1 MSKFL
6 TKVYRKNTF
15 YGMHIL
21 LQFLKTI
28 LGKNITRKIR
38 PLGHGIKS
46 YLSAIYFGF
55 PSRKLTVIGITGTKG
70 KTSTTILTGRLLN
83 SVNIHTGYISTGA
96 INLTGSIHD
105 EFLNPFKMTT
115 IDGFVLQKYLS
126 EMVNNGCNTVVLEV
140 SSQGLDQ
147 NRHWGVGKFKITT
160 FLNLFP
166 EHIQAHGSLENYL
179 AAKGKLFEKI
189 AKSGVFIATSEE
201 SQISNTNFM
210 WSRIPDRIRPT
221 ITRLSVPESLN
232 IQSIKNIGSVFK
244 TIKIGQN
251 IINTKLLADFE
262 VTNLMF
268 AVQIVKACKAVT
280 ELELANA
287 ISGLYTS
294 IPGRMEFVVENGIKV
309 GVSKK
314 NIPTGTSPILEIN
327 KTTDRSEKIWPI
339 SILVDYAHEPESNR
353 QLLDTLWQWKKKGFY
368 TQVIHILS
376 SDGAGRDDWKKP
388 IMGKTSYDLADF
400 TIFTTDNY
408 DSSDNPEEIL
418 NLLSQKLPKAFEL
431 KLAPGHSPDDFVGSE
446 FTKNKL
452 SLDILENQD
461 KYLDNFVLKDKKFLK
476 EIDRRRA
483 FKYGL
488 SIASRFIQENIGDE
502 YQKTKVLIVSTGVG
516 SEQGLTHPRG
526 KLHWDERVSW
536 IEEWMDFEVRS
547 IQTF

>member
-1 MSKFL
+1 
-6 TKVYRKNTF
+6 
-15 YGMHIL
+15 MHLL

-28 LGKNITRKIR
+28 LGKNITKQIR

-83 SVNIHTGYISTGA
+83 LVNVQAGYVSTGT

-140 SSQGLDQ
+140 SSQGLEQ
-147 NRHWGVGKFKITT
+147 NRHWGVGKFEITT

-201 SQISNTNFM
+201 SQVSNTNFM

-221 ITRLSVPESLN
+221 ITRVGVPESLH
-232 IQSIKNIGSVFK
+232 IQSIKNISSVFK

-251 IINTKLLADFE
+251 IIHTKLLADFE
-262 VTNLMF
+262 ITNLIF
-268 AVQIVKACKAVT
+268 AAQTVKVCKTVT

-287 ISGLYTS
+287 ISSLHTS
-294 IPGRMEFVVENGIKV
+294 IPGRMEFVVENGVKV
-309 GVSKK
+309 GINQK
-314 NIPTGTSPILEIN
+314 NIPTDIPPILELN
-327 KTTDRSEKIWPI
+327 KAVDGSEKIWPI

-353 QLLDTLWQWKKKGFY
+353 RLLDTLLQWKKQEIY

-408 DSSDNPEEIL
+408 DNSDNPQEIL
-418 NLLSQKLPKAFEL
+418 DLLSQKLPKAFEL
-431 KLAPGHSPDDFVGSE
+431 KLKPNHLPDDFTGSDFPE
-446 FTKNKL
+446 SKL
-452 SLDILENQD
+452 SLGVLEHQD
-461 KYLDNFVLKDKKFLK
+461 KDLDNFVLKDKKFLK

-488 SIASRFIQENIGDE
+488 SIARRFIQENTS
-502 YQKTKVLIVSTGVG
+502 YQYQNTKVLIVSTGVG
-516 SEQGLTHPRG
+516 SEQGLTHPKG

-547 IQTF
+547 MQNS